1 MKNLSINLPY
11 PNPSSQSLNSAI
23 EPPPS
28 AIDPNP
34 PLRPRRPSVL
44 SLPNPSLS
52 SAIHRQDEDG
62 SPSIPYTTGPVQI
75 LPGIWLGS
83 EDNARDW
90 PSLRDRGISAIL
102 NVAKEVV
109 SPFDYAHPQ
118 PLRPF
123 ASAPVSVS
131 HPRPSTSTY
140 YPPHP
145 PSGRPPM
152 HYLKLNW
159 SHGQRDLVT
168 DGFPTAMA
176 FVDAALQRNQGI
188 LIHCQC
194 GVSRSAT
201 LLIALVMRAAA
212 TRSPNVPSDVWDLKG
227 MQAAYSFVKDKS
239 RHVGPNMSL
248 IYQLLDY
255 EKALQGGRAS
265 PVLSDH
271 ASSSNEEDKE
281 WGRRRNAFAQEEGE
295 IDAVQQEAKALDRAM
310 EERIIARKPSSSSLN
325 SGMGMGSAWRSRY
338 GRKRT
343 GSNPELL
350 GVGGAF
356 DDALE
361 LRRSPSL
368 SSESPGSPSETNA
381 QTPHALKAHSA
392 GSYAPLSAPPSAPV
406 TKLFFNVPRPPTN
419 LNFKIAP
426 GKGKR
431 RPAPLGTL
439 PPVPPSP
446 VTPIAVQESKLSP
459 RRRKHLSGKQAP
471 PPLKLQGESSSIAF
485 PTNTPPSKYPVSA
498 LPSQTLF
505 VFPPS
510 PTVTAATAMRTPA
523 TMTITSNVDNNTYPF
538 PSQTTPRVA
547 TSRSHGRTRSFIGLG
562 TSAAPTTA
570 YSRVDARGWVGLE

>member
-1 MKNLSINLPY
+1 MSTHAFFIFLSVVHF
-11 PNPSSQSLNSAI
+11 
-23 EPPPS
+23 PPF
-28 AIDPNP
+28 
-34 PLRPRRPSVL
+34 
-44 SLPNPSLS
+44 
-52 SAIHRQDEDG
+52 H
-62 SPSIPYTTGPVQI
+62 
-75 LPGIWLGS
+75 
-83 EDNARDW
+83 
-90 PSLRDRGISAIL
+90 
-102 NVAKEVV
+102 
-109 SPFDYAHPQ
+109 
-118 PLRPF
+118 
-123 ASAPVSVS
+123 
-131 HPRPSTSTY
+131 
-140 YPPHP
+140 
-145 PSGRPPM
+145 
-152 HYLKLNW
+152 
-159 SHGQRDLVT
+159 
-168 DGFPTAMA
+168 
-176 FVDAALQRNQGI
+176 
-188 LIHCQC
+188 
-194 GVSRSAT
+194 
-201 LLIALVMRAAA
+201 
-212 TRSPNVPSDVWDLKG
+212 
-227 MQAAYSFVKDKS
+227 
-239 RHVGPNMSL
+239 SL

-255 EKALQGGRAS
+255 EKALQGGRTS
-265 PVLSDH
+265 PALSDH
-271 ASSSNEEDKE
+271 TSSASDEDKE

-310 EERIIARKPSSSSLN
+310 EERIIARNPSTSSLN

-343 GSNPELL
+343 GSIASIHTTGSVLSEDLVEADEESELL

-368 SSESPGSPSETNA
+368 SSESPGSPSEINA
-381 QTPHALKAHSA
+381 QATHSLKPHGA
-392 GSYAPLSAPPSAPV
+392 GSYTSLSAPPSAPV
-406 TKLFFNVPRPPTN
+406 TKLSFSVPRPPAN

-431 RPAPLGTL
+431 RPPPLGTL

-459 RRRKHLSGKQAP
+459 RRRKHLSGRQVP
-471 PPLKLQGESSSIAF
+471 PPLKLQGEPSSIAF

-510 PTVTAATAMRTPA
+510 PTVTAATAMRRPA

-562 TSAAPTTA
+562 TSVAPTTA